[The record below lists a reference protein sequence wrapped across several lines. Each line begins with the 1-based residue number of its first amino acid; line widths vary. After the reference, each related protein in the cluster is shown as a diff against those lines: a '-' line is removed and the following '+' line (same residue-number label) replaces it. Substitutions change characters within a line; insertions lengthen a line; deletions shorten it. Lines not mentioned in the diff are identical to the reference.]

1 MQSQTH
7 WIRKPTRQII
17 RAGHGLTLVG
27 RPGVGLAGPAS
38 PARPINFLYDGP
50 RPGQAHQISIWWA
63 AARPGSSSFGGCAAA
78 RPGPAHQLFGGWP
91 PAGPAHNY
99 WKTFTA
105 RFGPARSIFLSS
117 VSAWPG
123 PTHHMA
129 ARPMKHGIYMGR
141 PDKLRGPALGFYG
154 PAHVLSRSKMCMC
167 IC

>member
-63 AARPGSSSFGGCAAA
+63 AARPGSSPEGDKEVSHAMSNALDTKTNQTN
-78 RPGPAHQLFGGWP
+78 HQGLSWDD
-91 PAGPAHNY
+91 AG
-99 WKTFTA
+99 
-105 RFGPARSIFLSS
+105 GPARGW
-117 VSAWPG
+117 AG
-123 PTHHMA
+123 P
-129 ARPMKHGIYMGR
+129 GR
-141 PDKLRGPALGFYG
+141 PAIL
-154 PAHVLSRSKMCMC
+154 
-167 IC
+167 I